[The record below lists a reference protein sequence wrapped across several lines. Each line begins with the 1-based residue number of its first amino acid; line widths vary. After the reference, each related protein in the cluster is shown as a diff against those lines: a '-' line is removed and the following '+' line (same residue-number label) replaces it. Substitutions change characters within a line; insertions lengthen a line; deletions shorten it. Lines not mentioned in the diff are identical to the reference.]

1 MRPSVFDGRENAVS
15 ALKRLVSLLN
25 LCHYSNRDTKDATPM
40 TIYAALKAR
49 LGRTPTSAELRA
61 DVDRI
66 KTTALVELA
75 TKGKLRHQRRR

>member
-1 MRPSVFDGRENAVS
+1 
-15 ALKRLVSLLN
+15 
-25 LCHYSNRDTKDATPM
+25 M

-75 TKGKLRHQRRR
+75 TKGSFAINGAAERDNDNDNDPCRNHQRLRQ

>member
-40 TIYAALKAR
+40 TIYAQSQAWTHPDER
-49 LGRTPTSAELRA
+49 
-61 DVDRI
+61 
-66 KTTALVELA
+66 
-75 TKGKLRHQRRR
+75 